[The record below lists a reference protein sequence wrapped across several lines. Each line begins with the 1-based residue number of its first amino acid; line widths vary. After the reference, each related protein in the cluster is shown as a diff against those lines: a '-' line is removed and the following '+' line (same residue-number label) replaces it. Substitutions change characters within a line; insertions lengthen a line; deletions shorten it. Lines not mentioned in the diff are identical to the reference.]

1 MACSSCITIFMCI
14 YMSLSANAVPV
25 MKPVPSSVSPQVSIS
40 CIFIYIICKT
50 YPKQNSHCGCLYG
63 NCMNKIYKCFYY
75 IIVASFYLCTSNSLF
90 LMIQSCM
97 PSCSFIHPYWRV
109 TSWTWLLIL
118 LLNYL
123 TPSPSLC
130 CHYDFMLKDLLKA
143 IARLFQVEVNAIQTE
158 DIVISSDSDATK
170 ELGFEVIGTQ
180 SESNPGYFVVY
191 SGTSPGVT
199 SSCVPL
205 VRIIIIVYVFV

>member
-1 MACSSCITIFMCI
+1 
-14 YMSLSANAVPV
+14 
-25 MKPVPSSVSPQVSIS
+25 
-40 CIFIYIICKT
+40 
-50 YPKQNSHCGCLYG
+50 
-63 NCMNKIYKCFYY
+63 
-75 IIVASFYLCTSNSLF
+75 
-90 LMIQSCM
+90 
-97 PSCSFIHPYWRV
+97 
-109 TSWTWLLIL
+109 
-118 LLNYL
+118 
-123 TPSPSLC
+123 
-130 CHYDFMLKDLLKA
+130 MLKDLLKA

-205 VRIIIIVYVFV
+205 VRIIIIVCFCLEKWTKAYNTQNSKTAFYVMDTTYTFWKYDSVEEEVKIAYVSCT